1 MFVEEIIYIV
11 VVKLDFKFVDDKC
24 VIFLYNIC
32 ILWNKKVWKRK
43 ENVSYFGNIFL
54 MYYIICGN

>member
-32 ILWNKKVWKRK
+32 ILWNKKYEKGKRML
-43 ENVSYFGNIFL
+43 VILGIFF
-54 MYYIICGN
+54 